1 MHCKGRVHR
10 LFAGVIYFTFIL
22 QTTIFV
28 FFLHKTCNILHHE
41 QFDHKGAAHSVGI
54 DSAGYGGFQ
63 RCCPQGVYG
72 GRNNRFAWMVPGGGC
87 FETDGFRA

>member
-54 DSAGYGGFQ
+54 DSAGYCGLHGFEPAHHQ
-63 RCCPQGVYG
+63 EYRIGQGESVCG
-72 GRNNRFAWMVPGGGC
+72 NAV
-87 FETDGFRA
+87 